1 MTTFSDSQQHLLNV
15 LQITPVKL
23 TAAFAVQQLP
33 ADDCI
38 PTVTASP
45 ESSLTVDISA
55 SAVSS
60 SQTVT
65 GNTAP
70 DLSHLL
76 AQDIQLALPEGVSWC
91 INLQAAV
98 TELTDHQL
106 ITPALS
112 DLRYAAAKKALWRLL
127 STQDED

>member
-1 MTTFSDSQQHLLNV
+1 MTTFSYSQQQLLNV

-23 TAAFAVQQLP
+23 TDAFAVQQLP
-33 ADDCI
+33 ADDVI
-38 PTVTASP
+38 PTDSASP
-45 ESSLTVDISA
+45 DSSLAVDIAA

-60 SQTVT
+60 SQTVSD
-65 GNTAP
+65 NAAP

-98 TELTDHQL
+98 TELTDQQL

-112 DLRYAAAKKALWRLL
+112 ELRHAAAKKALWQIL